1 MPGFLFDR
9 ILHIIPAA
17 YKNDSIGLSYPTV
30 ARFLYAMLPG
40 VAVEAVM
47 DVRTPGVHK
56 NKSAQKVLI
65 FEKTQYTIFGLFETA
80 KWYTL
85 FWPSKP

>member
-47 DVRTPGVHK
+47 DVRNAECPQEQIRS
-56 NKSAQKVLI
+56 KSSD
-65 FEKTQYTIFGLFETA
+65 F
-80 KWYTL
+80 
-85 FWPSKP
+85 